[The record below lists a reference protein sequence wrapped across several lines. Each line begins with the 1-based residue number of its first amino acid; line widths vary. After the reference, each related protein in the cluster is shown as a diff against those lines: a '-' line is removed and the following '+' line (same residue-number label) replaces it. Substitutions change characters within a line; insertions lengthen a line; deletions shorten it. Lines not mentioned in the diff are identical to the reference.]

1 MVKQSDWGTNK
12 PARQL
17 SPQWRG
23 IQVLG
28 DPFPTPSKPQ
38 GLPEKLLISYYLT
51 LQRSLPFFNQTF
63 HKVDTFMSLSQ
74 VFL

>member
-1 MVKQSDWGTNK
+1 MVKQSNWRTNK
-12 PARQL
+12 PARWL

-23 IQVLG
+23 IHVLG
-28 DPFPTPSKPQ
+28 DPFPTPSEPQ

-74 VFL
+74 VLL